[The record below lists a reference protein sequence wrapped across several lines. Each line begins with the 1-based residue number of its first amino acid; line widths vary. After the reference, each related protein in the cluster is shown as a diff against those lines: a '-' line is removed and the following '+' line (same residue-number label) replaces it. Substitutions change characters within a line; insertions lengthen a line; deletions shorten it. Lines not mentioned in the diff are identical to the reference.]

1 MNLNALILKAET
13 LGRSTE
19 RQRILDY
26 VVVRS
31 RNLVGDPQEIPK
43 REELMSLIGWLVS
56 RNREEMNERATESTT
71 RAET

>member
-1 MNLNALILKAET
+1 MNLNALIAKAET

-43 REELMSLIGWLVS
+43 REELMALIGWLVS
-56 RNREEMNERATESTT
+56 RNREEINERNQHAEST
-71 RAET
+71 